1 MLFRFANP
9 EYLYFLLIIPVLVG
23 WYIYTRI
30 NRKRQ
35 LKKFGDI
42 ELLKELM
49 PGVSNSRQIIK
60 FSLMLL
66 ACHISS
72 FLIRKAI

>member
-1 MLFRFANP
+1 MFSFGNP
-9 EYLYFLLIIPVLVG
+9 EYLYFLLIIPILVG

-35 LKKFGDI
+35 LKQFGDI
-42 ELLKELM
+42 KLLKELM

-60 FSLMLL
+60 FSLIGEEM
-66 ACHISS
+66 
-72 FLIRKAI
+72 K